1 MSLSM
6 IGILVNAAWQTLLMV
21 GVSCFF
27 AVLLGMPL
35 GVLLF
40 ATQRYQ
46 ILSSPMMNK
55 IVGAIANII
64 RSIPFIILMVAITP
78 LTHFI
83 VGSSIGTRAAI
94 VPLVISAI
102 PFIARLIEASLSE
115 VSSGLI
121 EAATAMGATP
131 RQIIMRVLLPEAMP
145 SIVRNITLTLIT
157 LVGYSAMAGAVGG
170 GGLGDVAIQYGYQR
184 FLPSVTLVTVALLVV
199 LVQLLQWFGDFIARR
214 LSHVK

>member
-40 ATQRYQ
+40 ATQHYQ
-46 ILSSPMMNK
+46 ILSSPIMNK
-55 IVGAIANII
+55 IVGAVANII

-102 PFIARLIEASLSE
+102 PFIARLIESSLSE

-214 LSHVK
+214 LAHIK